1 MQERLSELYRH
12 VSVHATADRE
22 HEAAVELLLLM
33 MTADHHVTDDEIDE
47 IRQISEELGWETPT
61 FSFDQYL
68 GEAMAK
74 VRAALAADGV
84 DALLDDIDARVTN
97 GVLRSAMFSSARD
110 VAGIDHHID
119 PAEET
124 LLAQIAARFD

>member
-1 MQERLSELYRH
+1 MQQQLSALYRH

-22 HEAAVELLLLM
+22 HEAAVELLLLV

-47 IRQISEELGWETPT
+47 IRLISEDLGWETPT

-74 VRAALAADGV
+74 IRTALADHTI

-97 GVLRSAMFSSARD
+97 GVLRGSLFSSARD
-110 VAGIDHHID
+110 VAGIDHFID
-119 PAEET
+119 PAEES

>member
-1 MQERLSELYRH
+1 MQQRLSELYRH

-22 HEAAVELLLLM
+22 HEAAVELLLLV
-33 MTADHHVTDDEIDE
+33 MTADHHVTDDELDE
-47 IRQISEELGWETPT
+47 IRHISDDLGWETPT

-74 VRAALAADGV
+74 VRAALGSHSV
-84 DALLDDIDARVTN
+84 DALLDDIDARMTN
-97 GVLRSAMFSSARD
+97 GVLRAGLFSSARS
-110 VAGIDHHID
+110 VAGIDHRID
-119 PAEET
+119 PAEQT